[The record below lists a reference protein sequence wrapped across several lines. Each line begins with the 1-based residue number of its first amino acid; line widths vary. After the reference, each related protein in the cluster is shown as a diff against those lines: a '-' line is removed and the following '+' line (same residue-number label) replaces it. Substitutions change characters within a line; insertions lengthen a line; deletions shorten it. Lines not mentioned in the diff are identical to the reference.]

1 MANKKKHGK
10 RFSEE
15 RIVKILQELEFGK
28 TMTEL
33 SRTYGVSDQTIR
45 TWRRKYVGMEVSDV
59 HEMRRL
65 VAENAKLK
73 KIVAEQQLEIESI
86 KELMSKKW

>member
-1 MANKKKHGK
+1 MANKKKQGK
-10 RFSEE
+10 RFGEE
-15 RIVKILQELEFGK
+15 RIVKILQELDQGK

-33 SRTYGVSDQTIR
+33 SRTYGVSDQTLR
-45 TWRRKYVGMEVSDV
+45 TWRRKYAGMEVSAV

-86 KELMSKKW
+86 KELLSKKW

>member
-15 RIVKILQELEFGK
+15 KIVRILQELEQGK
-28 TMTEL
+28 TITEL
-33 SRTYGVSDQTIR
+33 SRTHGVSDQTIR
-45 TWRRKYVGMEVSDV
+45 TWRRKYAGMEVSDV

-86 KELMSKKW
+86 KELLSKNW

>member
-15 RIVKILQELEFGK
+15 RIVRILQELDQGK
-28 TMTEL
+28 TITEL

-45 TWRRKYVGMEVSDV
+45 TWRRKYAGMEVSDV

-65 VAENAKLK
+65 IAENGKLK
-73 KIVAEQQLEIESI
+73 KIVAEQTLEIESI
-86 KELMSKKW
+86 KELLSKKW

>member
-1 MANKKKHGK
+1 LSNKKKHGK
-10 RFSEE
+10 RYSEE
-15 RIVKILQELEFGK
+15 RVVKILKELEFGK
-28 TMTEL
+28 TVAEL

-45 TWRRKYVGMEVSDV
+45 TWRSKYAGMDVSDV

-65 VAENAKLK
+65 TAENARLK

-86 KELMSKKW
+86 KELLSKKW

>member
-1 MANKKKHGK
+1 MANKKKQGK
-10 RFSEE
+10 RFGEE
-15 RIVKILQELEFGK
+15 RIVKILQELDQGK

-45 TWRRKYVGMEVSDV
+45 TWRRKYAGMEVSDV

-86 KELMSKKW
+86 KELLSKKW

>member
-1 MANKKKHGK
+1 MANKKKQGK

-15 RIVKILQELEFGK
+15 RIVKILQELDQGK

-45 TWRRKYVGMEVSDV
+45 AWRRKYAGMEVSDV

-65 VAENAKLK
+65 IAENVKLK
-73 KIVAEQQLEIESI
+73 QIIAEQLLEMESI
-86 KELMSKKW
+86 KELLSKKW

>member
-10 RFSEE
+10 RFGEE
-15 RIVKILQELEFGK
+15 RIVKILQELDLGK

-45 TWRRKYVGMEVSDV
+45 TWRRKYAGMEVSDV

-65 VAENAKLK
+65 IAENGKLK

-86 KELMSKKW
+86 KELLSKKW

>member
-15 RIVKILQELEFGK
+15 RIVKILQELELGK

-45 TWRRKYVGMEVSDV
+45 TWRRKYAGMEVSDV

-65 VAENAKLK
+65 VAENGKLK

-86 KELMSKKW
+86 KELLSKKW

>member
-15 RIVKILQELEFGK
+15 KIVRILNELEQGK
-28 TMTEL
+28 TITEL
-33 SRTYGVSDQTIR
+33 SRTHGVSDQTIR
-45 TWRRKYVGMEVSDV
+45 TWRRKYGGMELSDV

-86 KELMSKKW
+86 KELLSKKW

>member
-1 MANKKKHGK
+1 VANKKKHGK
-10 RFSEE
+10 RYSEE
-15 RIVKILQELEFGK
+15 RIVKILKELEQGK
-28 TMTEL
+28 TIAEL
-33 SRTYGVSDQTIR
+33 SRTYGVSEETIR
-45 TWRRKYVGMEVSDV
+45 TWRRKFAGMEVADV

-86 KELMSKKW
+86 KELLSKKW

>member
-1 MANKKKHGK
+1 MANKKQHGK

-15 RIVKILQELEFGK
+15 RIVKILQELEMGK

-45 TWRRKYVGMEVSDV
+45 TWRRKYAGMEVSDV

-65 VAENAKLK
+65 VAENTKLK

-86 KELMSKKW
+86 KELLSKKW

>member
-1 MANKKKHGK
+1 
-10 RFSEE
+10 
-15 RIVKILQELEFGK
+15 LEQGK
-28 TMTEL
+28 TITEL
-33 SRTYGVSDQTIR
+33 SRTHGVSDQTIR
-45 TWRRKYVGMEVSDV
+45 TWRRKYAGMEVSDV

-86 KELMSKKW
+86 KELLSKNW

>member
-15 RIVKILQELEFGK
+15 KIVRILQELDEGK
-28 TMTEL
+28 TITEL
-33 SRTYGVSDQTIR
+33 SRTHGVSDQTIR
-45 TWRRKYVGMEVSDV
+45 TWRRKYAGMEISDV

-65 VAENAKLK
+65 VAENSKLK
-73 KIVAEQQLEIESI
+73 RIVAEQQLEIESI
-86 KELMSKKW
+86 KELLSKKW

>member
-15 RIVKILQELEFGK
+15 RVVRILKELEEGK
-28 TMTEL
+28 TITEL

-45 TWRRKYVGMEVSDV
+45 TWRRKYAGMEVSDV

-65 VAENAKLK
+65 VSENAKLK

-86 KELMSKKW
+86 KELLSKKW

>member
-1 MANKKKHGK
+1 MANKKEHGK

-15 RIVKILQELEFGK
+15 KIVRILKEVELGR
-28 TMTEL
+28 TLTEV

-45 TWRRKYVGMEVSDV
+45 TWRRKYAGMELSDV

-65 VAENAKLK
+65 VAENSKLK
-73 KIVAEQQLEIESI
+73 KIVAEQRLEIESI
-86 KELMSKKW
+86 KELLAKKW